1 MSLLDKIALFYAP
14 ATGFQYPNFMK
25 NRLILLFLSVTLV
38 SFQSLQAQKFGHL
51 NSSQLIEAHPKV
63 VTANAELEDFRK
75 SVMDPF
81 QAKVKAFESKA
92 SFFMEEVNA
101 GTLSKVTAQT
111 RQEELQK
118 EQQDLQTEQQQI
130 EFSIMQKREQLLQ
143 PILTEIDSIIQVIG
157 KEGSYTMI
165 FDTSVSGALLFA
177 QDSDNLTEAIKAK
190 L

>member
-1 MSLLDKIALFYAP
+1 M
-14 ATGFQYPNFMK
+14 TMK
-25 NRLILLFLSVTLV
+25 KSLILSVVFLILASV
-38 SFQSLQAQKFGHL
+38 QSLQAQKFGHL
-51 NSSQLIEAHPKV
+51 NSAQLIEAHPKV
-63 VTANAELEDFRK
+63 AGANSELEAFRK

-81 QAKVKAFESKA
+81 EAKAKAFESKA

-165 FDTSVSGALLFA
+165 FDTSVSGALLFT
-177 QDSDNLTEAIKAK
+177 QESDDLTSSIKAK
-190 L
+190 F